1 MKPII
6 LITALVSLAGPA
18 WAQNPQVAAPQS
30 PVVPMAPQ
38 AGPAAPPEKM
48 APSSGNGTLSSQ
60 LSRDNGSVSPPDVDP
75 NMAIAPGQQ
84 GTMPV
89 VKPPGTQGGNQS
101 VVPK

>member
-6 LITALVSLAGPA
+6 LITALVSLSAPA
-18 WAQNPQVAAPQS
+18 LAQNPQVAAPQN

-38 AGPAAPPEKM
+38 TGPAAPPERM
-48 APSSGNGTLSSQ
+48 SPSSGNGTLSSQ
-60 LSRDNGSVSPPDVDP
+60 LSRNNGSVSPPNVDP
-75 NMAIAPGQQ
+75 GMAIAPGQQ

-89 VKPPGTQGGNQS
+89 VKPPGTQGGNPS